1 MKKFAQILALVF
13 ALAFGYGL
21 GQHTQ
26 DLFATDYPGGGGG
39 THPVNLASDVTGELP
54 HGSTS
59 DDTANVHGL
68 GSNVNVLGNRD
79 ASGEFVQRAAYTH
92 TAAGSADIDQ
102 ETKTFAVAYSSAPIS
117 VLITSSPDGT
127 STSAIAV
134 GFADALTTTTF
145 RSSLVT
151 LDAGTTNLD
160 NATYNLT
167 YISLGN

>member
-59 DDTANVHGL
+59 DDAANVHGL
-68 GSNVNVLGNRD
+68 GSSVNVLGNRD
-79 ASGEFVQRAAYTH
+79 ASGEFVQRAAFSH
-92 TAAGSADIDQ
+92 SAGSATSDD
-102 ETKTFAVAYSSAPIS
+102 ETKTFAIAFSSAPIA
-117 VLITSSPDGT
+117 VIVTGDGQG
-127 STSAIAV
+127 SAV
-134 GFADALTTTTF
+134 TNVALYTAESFTTTTF
-145 RSSLVT
+145 RSQIFTNDGV
-151 LDAGTTNLD
+151 TNLAT
-160 NATYNLT
+160 ATYGAT
-167 YISLGN
+167 YIAVGN